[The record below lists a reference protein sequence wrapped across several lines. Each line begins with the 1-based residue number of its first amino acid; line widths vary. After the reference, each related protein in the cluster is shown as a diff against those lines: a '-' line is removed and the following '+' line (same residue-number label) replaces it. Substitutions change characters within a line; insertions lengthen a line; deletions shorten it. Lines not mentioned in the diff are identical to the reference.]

1 MSTNVT
7 PQNTTDLDATERQIA
22 AKYMRIVPWGAVI
35 WAFSNLAVWLALWP
49 LVLMDIMPL
58 WLGFIIASINV
69 SLCYLPSHEAQHN
82 IIARR
87 GQPLR
92 WLNELVG
99 HLSVIPL
106 VQPYRVLRDT
116 HMEHHANTNNP
127 ELDPDYP
134 VHAPGDLA
142 FLRQAIKNRQP
153 YTKADE
159 AYAEALKQVG
169 KENVLIDAV
178 VYEVYTWPF

>member
-1 MSTNVT
+1 MKLLKILFSPMVFGLAFLTPLTAQALIYLGWPNAGVDPLWVGLLVGGGLGLNGATARQLVLAAMSTNVT
-7 PQNTTDLDATERQIA
+7 PQNTTDLDAAERQIA

-87 GQPLR
+87 GQPY
-92 WLNELVG
+92 VG
-99 HLSVIPL
+99 L
-106 VQPYRVLRDT
+106 
-116 HMEHHANTNNP
+116 MN
-127 ELDPDYP
+127 
-134 VHAPGDLA
+134 
-142 FLRQAIKNRQP
+142 
-153 YTKADE
+153 
-159 AYAEALKQVG
+159 
-169 KENVLIDAV
+169 
-178 VYEVYTWPF
+178 W